1 MEDGEAEEAQR
12 DAITARMRGQDYAGA
27 RALLLRTLQTNP
39 RLEGALEMLPVLEVL
54 CCAAATGRGGVD
66 WYRVL
71 QVLPGDD
78 AARIEE
84 RYKSI
89 VAQVEPAMGALP
101 GAELALKLVD
111 EAYAV
116 LSDPEKREGFDSSN
130 VFTRFVRSGVVDAP
144 PPGGTVVR
152 SDRVSSLRTKEI
164 RGADGTSNAASYV
177 NRAADR
183 PCFDGRYPFL
193 PNVASSSGTKRMD
206 PCSLGD
212 DGELQSPDGTH
223 VGKRQ
228 KSVSEKDVYCVSPSQ
243 EDWDACFD
251 DPSPAME
258 EDLDAHFDDPSGAKE
273 DELCTSK
280 QYEYHN
286 FEEDR
291 AIENFVAGQVW
302 AAYDWERFPRRY
314 GLIVKVLTDKMQ
326 LYVSWFKPCPQTPE
340 EKKWS
345 HAGLPLVCGTF
356 IAEEHHISLICPTM
370 FCHQIFTDNPNQD
383 LEVYPQEGEVWAIYS
398 NWDIGWYTD
407 PRMWKSSAF
416 SIVEILTSYS
426 SESGCTVAHLVK
438 VDGHGSV
445 FQRRFK
451 SGTEHLL
458 QIHRDNLI
466 TFSHRIPSFRFTS
479 EAGTM
484 FELEHSTVPENI
496 RQENTSACVSY
507 FSELS
512 GLHDDTNGFPE
523 TAVAQFSNPSS
534 TSKMEAG
541 SPMQAMMS
549 YNYNTKWSPKDFLE
563 GQIWAVFDSRDR
575 MPRSY
580 VRIIHVVSYT
590 SVFVLK
596 LEPHPM
602 LNEEIQWVEDGLP
615 VASGVFRAGT
625 QTSYKDIWEFSHP
638 VECDWSAKRSFYRIF
653 PQKGEIWAMLKNW
666 KITLNSTDIDKCE
679 PRMVEILSDYSDENG
694 VNVCSLAR
702 VKSCFTFFHRVVM
715 EDFHL
720 TRWISRSEMLSFSHR
735 VPAFV
740 IVDIKDHDIPKGS
753 WHLEPSALP
762 TRIIH

>member
-1 MEDGEAEEAQR
+1 MEDGETEEAQR
-12 DAITARMRGQDYAGA
+12 DAITARMRAQDYAGA

-54 CCAAATGRGGVD
+54 CCAAAGRGGVD

-71 QVLPGDD
+71 QVLPVDD
-78 AARIEE
+78 AARIEA

-144 PPGGTVVR
+144 PPGGTLVR
-152 SDRVSSLRTKEI
+152 PDRENWDT
-164 RGADGTSNAASYV
+164 
-177 NRAADR
+177 
-183 PCFDGRYPFL
+183 CFD
-193 PNVASSSGTKRMD
+193 D
-206 PCSLGD
+206 PSHAK
-212 DGELQSPDGTH
+212 E
-223 VGKRQ
+223 
-228 KSVSEKDVYCVSPSQ
+228 
-243 EDWDACFD
+243 EDLDACFD
-251 DPSPAME
+251 DPS
-258 EDLDAHFDDPSGAKE
+258 GTKE
-273 DELCTSK
+273 GELCSSK
-280 QYEYHN
+280 SYEYHN

-291 AIENFVAGQVW
+291 AIENFAPGQVW
-302 AAYDWERFPRRY
+302 AAYDWGRFPRRY
-314 GLIVKVLTDKMQ
+314 ALIVKVLTDKMQ
-326 LYVSWFKPCPQTPE
+326 LYVSWFMPCPQTPE

-345 HAGLPLVCGTF
+345 LVGLPLVCGTF
-356 IAEEHHISLICPTM
+356 VADEHRISLTCPTM
-370 FCHQIFTDNPNQD
+370 FCHQISNNNMNQD
-383 LEVYPQEGEVWAIYS
+383 LEVYPQEGEIWAIYR

-407 PRMWKSSAF
+407 PRMWKNSDF

-426 SESGCTVAHLVK
+426 NESGYTVAHLTK
-438 VDGHGSV
+438 VDGYGSV
-445 FQRRFK
+445 FQRHFK

-458 QIHRDNLI
+458 HIHGQNLI
-466 TFSHRIPSFRFTS
+466 MFSHRIPSFKFTHD
-479 EAGTM
+479 AGTM
-484 FELEHSTVPENI
+484 FELDHSAVPEKMH
-496 RQENTSACVSY
+496 QKNTSACISHL
-507 FSELS
+507 SELS
-512 GLHDDTNGFPE
+512 GLPDDTDGFPE
-523 TAVAQFSNPSS
+523 TAVAQFSNPSA

-541 SPMQAMMS
+541 SPTQAMMS
-549 YNYNTKWSPKDFLE
+549 YNTKWFPKDFLE

-580 VRIIHVVSYT
+580 VRIIHVVSST

-625 QTSYKDIWEFSHP
+625 ETTYKDIWEFSHP

-666 KITLNSTDIDKCE
+666 RITLNTTDIDKCE
-679 PRMVEILSDYSDENG
+679 PRMVEILSEYSDENG

-702 VKSCFTFFHRVVM
+702 VKGCFTFFHRVAV
-715 EDFHL
+715 EDFCL
-720 TRWISRSEMLSFSHR
+720 TRWIPRSEMLSFSHR
-735 VPAFV
+735 VPAFD
-740 IVDIKDHDIPKGS
+740 IVDIKDHDIPQGS
-753 WHLEPSALP
+753 WYLEPSALP

>member
-1 MEDGEAEEAQR
+1 MEDGETEEAQR
-12 DAITARMRGQDYAGA
+12 DAITARMRAQDYAGA

-54 CCAAATGRGGVD
+54 CCAAAGRGGVD

-71 QVLPGDD
+71 QVLPVDD
-78 AARIEE
+78 AARIEA

-144 PPGGTVVR
+144 PPGGTLVR
-152 SDRVSSLRTKEI
+152 PDRVSSLHTNKI
-164 RGADGTSNAASYV
+164 MALNGTSNAVSRT
-177 NRAADR
+177 NHADR
-183 PCFDGRYPFL
+183 PCFDGRDSRL
-193 PNVASSSGTKRMD
+193 SNVASSSGTKRMD
-206 PCSLGD
+206 PCFLAD

-223 VGKRQ
+223 VNKGQ
-228 KSVSEKDVYCVSPSQ
+228 KSVSEKDVYCMSPSQ
-243 EDWDACFD
+243 ENWDTCFDDPSHAKEEDLDACFD
-251 DPSPAME
+251 DPS
-258 EDLDAHFDDPSGAKE
+258 GTKE
-273 DELCTSK
+273 GELCSSK
-280 QYEYHN
+280 SYEYHN

-291 AIENFVAGQVW
+291 AIENFAPGQVW
-302 AAYDWERFPRRY
+302 AAYDWGRFPRRY
-314 GLIVKVLTDKMQ
+314 ALIVKVLTDKMQ
-326 LYVSWFKPCPQTPE
+326 LYVSWFMPCPQTPE

-345 HAGLPLVCGTF
+345 LVGLPLVCGTF
-356 IAEEHHISLICPTM
+356 VADEHRISLTCPTM
-370 FCHQIFTDNPNQD
+370 FCHQISNNNMNQD
-383 LEVYPQEGEVWAIYS
+383 LEVYPQEGEIWAIYR

-407 PRMWKSSAF
+407 PRMWKNSDF

-426 SESGCTVAHLVK
+426 NESGYTVAHLTK
-438 VDGHGSV
+438 VDGYGSV
-445 FQRRFK
+445 FQRHFK

-458 QIHRDNLI
+458 HIHGQNLI
-466 TFSHRIPSFRFTS
+466 MFSHRIPSFKFTHD
-479 EAGTM
+479 AGTM
-484 FELEHSTVPENI
+484 FELDHSAVPEKMH
-496 RQENTSACVSY
+496 QKNTSACISHL
-507 FSELS
+507 SELS
-512 GLHDDTNGFPE
+512 GLPDDTDGFPE
-523 TAVAQFSNPSS
+523 TAVAQFSNPSA

-541 SPMQAMMS
+541 SPTQAMMS
-549 YNYNTKWSPKDFLE
+549 YNTKWFPKDFLE

-580 VRIIHVVSYT
+580 VRIIHVVSST

-625 QTSYKDIWEFSHP
+625 ETTYKDIWEFSHP

-666 KITLNSTDIDKCE
+666 RITLNTTDIDKCE
-679 PRMVEILSDYSDENG
+679 PRMVEILSEYSDENG

-702 VKSCFTFFHRVVM
+702 VKGCFTFFHRVAV
-715 EDFHL
+715 EDFCL
-720 TRWISRSEMLSFSHR
+720 TRWIPRSEMLSFSHR

-740 IVDIKDHDIPKGS
+740 IVDIKDHDIPQGS
-753 WHLEPSALP
+753 WYLEPSALP